1 MWKILRRLLSEL
13 KHYRKLVIIMAIAG
27 VVMSLAQW
35 QLAVRLKDLFD
46 SLEARNSLEIYR
58 VPKLIMLISFF
69 MVIGRYIHL
78 ASMNYL
84 ADAITMKIRHQL
96 QWKFMTLSQ
105 SFHLQYQGGSGGL
118 ISRILSD
125 VISIQHGMR
134 LIADIFTQPLA
145 FLLLMGTLFYR
156 DLKLTLLIFI
166 VLPPLL
172 WFLRQIAR
180 SLRKYGHG
188 SQQILERVARIVK
201 ESLDGMR
208 VIQSFGLES
217 EMNRRFDVTAN
228 EYLNTRKRIHLR
240 SELTSPV
247 TEFIATA
254 VIMVIF
260 TYIGTEISE
269 GRATFGDFGSYLGA
283 LMMLQSPIK
292 KFQEAF
298 VKVQE
303 TVVSLERVYSIID
316 DTAYIDESIST
327 EPFPEVWSEISY
339 RQVGFSYQDKP
350 VLKDIN
356 LSIKRGEVVAI
367 VGESGGGKST
377 LVNLL
382 QRFFDPT
389 SGGVFI
395 DQKNI
400 RQIVLKD
407 LRRHIGLVTQD
418 VFLFSES
425 VARNIQAGDFSR
437 SISEVEAVAKMANA
451 HDFISKMPE
460 GYESS
465 VGDRGGLL
473 SGGERQRLSIA
484 RALFKNA
491 PILVLD
497 EATSALDSASEVE
510 VQKGL
515 DLLMEGKTT
524 VVIAHRLSTVLHADK
539 IVVMKDGRIVEV
551 GTHAELLN
559 LEGEYSHFLNLQ
571 ALK

>member
-1 MWKILRRLLSEL
+1 MWKTLRRLLSEL
-13 KHYRKLVIIMAIAG
+13 KYYRKLVVIMAIAG

-35 QLAVRLKDLFD
+35 QLAVHLKDLFD
-46 SLEARNSLEIYR
+46 SLETKNTSEISR
-58 VPKLIMLISFF
+58 VPKLILAISLF

-84 ADAITMKIRHQL
+84 ADVITMKIRHKL

-125 VISIQHGMR
+125 VVSIQHGMR

-145 FLLLMGTLFYR
+145 LFLLLGTLFYR
-156 DLKLTLLIFI
+156 DAQLTFLILI

-188 SQQILERVARIVK
+188 SQQILEKVAGIVK

-217 EMNRRFDVTAN
+217 EMNRRFDVAAK
-228 EYLNTRKRIHLR
+228 EYLETRKRIHLR

-260 TYIGTEISE
+260 TYIGKEISQE
-269 GRATFGDFGSYLGA
+269 RATFGDFASYLGA

-303 TVVSLERVYSIID
+303 TVVSLERVYSIVD
-316 DTAYIDESIST
+316 DTSYVDETTS
-327 EPFPEVWSEISY
+327 EEAFPEEWNEITY
-339 RQVGFSYQDKP
+339 QQVEFSYQNQP

-356 LSIKRGEVVAI
+356 LSIQRGEIVAI

-389 SGGVFI
+389 SGAIFI
-395 DQKNI
+395 DNKDI
-400 RQIVLKD
+400 RRINLKE
-407 LRRHIGLVTQD
+407 LRRNIGLVNQD

-425 VARNIQAGDFSR
+425 VSRNIQAGDFSR
-437 SISEVEAVAKMANA
+437 NEGDVEVVAKMANA
-451 HDFISKMPE
+451 HDFITKMPE
-460 GYESS
+460 AYQSS
-465 VGDRGGLL
+465 VGDRGGFL
-473 SGGERQRLSIA
+473 SGGERQRVSIA

-515 DLLMEGKTT
+515 DLLMQGKTT
-524 VVIAHRLSTVLHADK
+524 IVIAHRLSTVLHAHK
-539 IVVMKDGRIVEV
+539 IIVLKEGRLVEM
-551 GTHAELLN
+551 GTHDELIKKN
-559 LEGEYSHFLNLQ
+559 GEYSRFLHLQ
-571 ALK
+571 TLK

>member
-1 MWKILRRLLSEL
+1 MWNILKRLLSEL
-13 KHYRKLVIIMAIAG
+13 KHYRQLVTIMAVAG

-35 QLAVRLKDLFD
+35 QLAVHLKDLFD
-46 SLEARNSLEIYR
+46 SLEKKNTSEINS
-58 VPKLIMLISFF
+58 VPRLIMVISFF
-69 MVIGRYIHL
+69 MVVGRYIHL
-78 ASMNYL
+78 ATMNYL
-84 ADAITMKIRHQL
+84 ADSITMKIRHQL

-125 VISIQHGMR
+125 VVSIQHGMR

-145 FLLLMGTLFYR
+145 LLLLLGTLFYR
-156 DLKLTLLIFI
+156 DGKLTLLILI

-172 WFLRQIAR
+172 WFLRQIGR

-217 EMNRRFDVTAN
+217 EMNRRFDVTAK
-228 EYLNTRKRIHLR
+228 EYLATRKRIHLR

-254 VIMVIF
+254 VIMIIF
-260 TYIGTEISE
+260 TYIGKEITD

-303 TVVSLERVYSIID
+303 TVVSLERVYTIID
-316 DTAYIDESIST
+316 DTAYVDESLSV
-327 EPFPEVWSEISY
+327 EAFPENWSEIVY
-339 RQVGFSYQDKP
+339 RQVGFSYKEQP

-356 LSIKRGEVVAI
+356 LTIKRGDVVAI

-395 DQKNI
+395 DKTDI
-400 RQIVLKD
+400 RKIALKD
-407 LRRHIGLVTQD
+407 LRRNIGLVTQD

-425 VARNIQAGDFSR
+425 VERNIQSGDFSR
-437 SISEVEAVAKMANA
+437 SESEVEAVAKMANA

-460 GYESS
+460 AYQSS
-465 VGDRGGLL
+465 VGDRGGFL
-473 SGGERQRLSIA
+473 SGGERQRVSIA
-484 RALFKNA
+484 RAMFKNA

-515 DLLMEGKTT
+515 DLLMQGKTT
-524 VVIAHRLSTVLHADK
+524 IVIAHRLSTVLHANK
-539 IVVMKDGRIVEV
+539 IVVLKDGRIVEI
-551 GTHAELLN
+551 GTHAELIKKD
-559 LEGEYSHFLNLQ
+559 GEYSRFLNLQ

>member
-1 MWKILRRLLSEL
+1 MWKILKRLLSEL
-13 KHYRKLVIIMAIAG
+13 KYHRKLVIIMALAG
-27 VVMSLAQW
+27 IVMSLAQW

-46 SLEARNSLEIYR
+46 SLETRNVVEVYR
-58 VPKLIMLISFF
+58 TPKLILLISFF

-78 ASMNYL
+78 SSMNYL
-84 ADAITMKIRHQL
+84 ADVITMKIRHQL

-125 VISIQHGMR
+125 VVSIQHGMR

-145 FLLLMGTLFYR
+145 FILLMGTLFYR
-156 DLKLTLLIFI
+156 DFKLTLLIFI

-188 SQQILERVARIVK
+188 SQQILEKVARIVK

-217 EMNRRFDVTAN
+217 EMNRRFDMTAK
-228 EYLNTRKRIHLR
+228 EYLATRKRIHLR

-303 TVVSLERVYSIID
+303 TVVSLERVYTITD
-316 DTAYIDESIST
+316 DTTCVDESQST
-327 EPFPEVWSEISY
+327 QPFPEAWQEISY
-339 RQVGFSYQDKP
+339 RQVGFSYKEQP
-350 VLKDIN
+350 VLKNIN
-356 LSIKRGEVVAI
+356 LSIKRGEIVAI

-389 SGGVFI
+389 SGGIFI
-395 DQKNI
+395 DQTDI
-400 RQIVLKD
+400 RQITLKD
-407 LRRHIGLVTQD
+407 LRRHIGLVTQE

-437 SISEVEAVAKMANA
+437 SASEVEAVAKMANA
-451 HDFISKMPE
+451 HDFISKMSEAYNSP
-460 GYESS
+460 

-473 SGGERQRLSIA
+473 SGGERQRVSIA

-515 DLLMEGKTT
+515 EHLMQGKTT
-524 VVIAHRLSTVLHADK
+524 IVIAHRLSTVIHANK
-539 IVVMKDGRIVEV
+539 IVVIKEGRIVEV
-551 GTHAELLN
+551 GTHTELLKHD
-559 LEGEYSHFLNLQ
+559 GEYSRFLKLQ

>member
-1 MWKILRRLLSEL
+1 MWKVLRRLLREL
-13 KHYRKLVIIMAIAG
+13 KDHQRLVMVMALAG
-27 VVMSLAQW
+27 IVMSLAQW
-35 QLAVRLKDLFD
+35 QLSLQLKDLFD
-46 SLEARNSLEIYR
+46 SLGSKNISAIYQI
-58 VPKLIMLISFF
+58 PKVMLTITFF
-69 MVIGRYIHL
+69 MVLGRYVHL

-84 ADAITMKIRHQL
+84 ADIITMRLRHQL

-156 DLKLTLLIFI
+156 DTKLTLLIFI

-172 WFLRQIAR
+172 FFLRRVGR

-217 EMNRRFDVTAN
+217 EMSRRFDLAAKD
-228 EYLNTRKRIHLR
+228 YLATRKRIHIR

-260 TYIGTEISE
+260 TYIGKEIVE

-292 KFQEAF
+292 KFQESF
-298 VKVQE
+298 VKLQE
-303 TVVSLERVYSIID
+303 TVVSLERVYSIVD
-316 DTAYIDESIST
+316 DTAYVDERRSQ
-327 EPFPEVWSEISY
+327 EAFPSQWNEI
-339 RQVGFSYQDKP
+339 RFQNVGFSYQEHP
-350 VLKDIN
+350 VLKDIS
-356 LSIKRGEVVAI
+356 LSIKRGEIVAI
-367 VGESGGGKST
+367 VGESGSGKST

-389 SGGVFI
+389 SGGIYI
-395 DQKNI
+395 DELDIQKI
-400 RQIVLKD
+400 KLKE
-407 LRRHIGLVTQD
+407 LRRNIGLVTQD

-425 VARNIQAGDFSR
+425 VERNIQSGDFSR
-437 SISEVEAVAKMANA
+437 SITEVEAVAKMANA
-451 HDFISKMPE
+451 HDFITKMPQA
-460 GYESS
+460 YQSS
-465 VGDRGGLL
+465 VGDRGGFL

-515 DLLMEGKTT
+515 DLLMQGKTT
-524 VVIAHRLSTVLHADK
+524 IVIAHRLSTVLHAHK
-539 IVVMKDGRIVEV
+539 IVVLKEGKIVEI
-551 GTHAELLN
+551 GNHAELLKKD
-559 LEGEYSHFLNLQ
+559 GEYSRFLKLQ
-571 ALK
+571 TLK